1 MNSPTLLRTLWRIS
15 ICRFFSTK
23 PAFTC
28 DRYKMKRGPYANIS
42 NDHVAFF
49 NELLG
54 RNRVITDAEECEGY
68 NIDYSKIVRGKRK
81 QRSSSIIRT
90 VLYKFLRI
98 LNRIYVFVRSGKIS
112 LCRNDV
118 PCIVANKFCSVL
130 LANRR
135 V

>member
-1 MNSPTLLRTLWRIS
+1 MNSPTLLRTLRHTS

-98 LNRIYVFVRSGKIS
+98 LNRIYVFVRSAKVS

>member
-1 MNSPTLLRTLWRIS
+1 MNSPTLLRTLRRIS

-81 QRSSSIIRT
+81 QRFSSIIRT

-130 LANRR
+130 LAN
-135 V
+135 

>member
-1 MNSPTLLRTLWRIS
+1 MNSPTLLRTLRHTS

-54 RNRVITDAEECEGY
+54 QNRIITDAEECEGY

-81 QRSSSIIRT
+81 QRSSPIIRT
-90 VLYKFLRI
+90 VLYTFLRI
-98 LNRIYVFVRSGKIS
+98 LNQIYVFVRNSKVS
-112 LCRNDV
+112 RCLNDV
-118 PCIVANKFCSVL
+118 PCIVTNKFCNVL

-135 V
+135 I

>member
-1 MNSPTLLRTLWRIS
+1 MNSPTLLRTLRRIS

-98 LNRIYVFVRSGKIS
+98 LNRIYVFVRCGKIS

>member
-1 MNSPTLLRTLWRIS
+1 MNSPTLLRTLRYTS
-15 ICRFFSTK
+15 TFRFLSTK

-28 DRYKMKRGPYANIS
+28 DRYKVKRGPYANIS

-98 LNRIYVFVRSGKIS
+98 LNRIYVFVGSSKVSR
-112 LCRNDV
+112 CRNDV
-118 PCIVANKFCSVL
+118 PCIVANKFCKVL
-130 LANRR
+130 FEN
-135 V
+135 

>member
-1 MNSPTLLRTLWRIS
+1 MNSPTLLRTLRHTS

-90 VLYKFLRI
+90 VLYTFLRI
-98 LNRIYVFVRSGKIS
+98 LNRIYVFVRSAKVS

-118 PCIVANKFCSVL
+118 LCIVANKFCSVL